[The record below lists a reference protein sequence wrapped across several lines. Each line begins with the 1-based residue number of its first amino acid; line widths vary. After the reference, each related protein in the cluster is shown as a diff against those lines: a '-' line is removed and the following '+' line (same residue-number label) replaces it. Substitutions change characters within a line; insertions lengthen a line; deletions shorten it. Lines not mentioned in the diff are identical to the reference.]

1 MNKNKFLIIVEG
13 MDNTGKDTLINGIKD
28 HYNKLNIKETHFYG
42 PSIKDNNIAAYI
54 EQIHQFINNLYNL
67 TQEDFDIMIWNRSH
81 IGEYVYGQ
89 IYRNTNEKDIEKLIN
104 IIDNELNKIKLNIIY
119 VQLICNSNTLM
130 IDNED
135 GRSLSNTV
143 VDYKKYLKTLRKERT
158 LFKNVF
164 DVVSNK
170 FSKVLINVNKGESFI
185 DKNEILNKVIE
196 KIDEYENK

>member
-1 MNKNKFLIIVEG
+1 MGRKKYLIIVEG
-13 MDNTGKDTLINGIKD
+13 MDNTGKDTLINGLKEY
-28 HYNKLNIKETHFYG
+28 YNKLNIKETHFYG
-42 PSIKDNNIAAYI
+42 PSTKDNNNIAYI
-54 EQIHQFINNLYNL
+54 EQIHQFINNLYNI
-67 TQEDFDIMIWNRSH
+67 TKKDFDMMIWNRSH

-89 IYRNTNEKDIEKLIN
+89 IYRNINDKDIEKLVN
-104 IIDNELNKIKLNIIY
+104 LIDECLNKLDLNVVY

-135 GRSLSNTV
+135 GKSLSNNV
-143 VDYKKYLKTLRKERT
+143 SNYKQYLKTLKRERN
-158 LFKNVF
+158 LFKDAF
-164 DVVSNK
+164 DIVSNK

>member
-1 MNKNKFLIIVEG
+1 MYCIVC
-13 MDNTGKDTLINGIKD
+13 
-28 HYNKLNIKETHFYG
+28 
-42 PSIKDNNIAAYI
+42 
-54 EQIHQFINNLYNL
+54 
-67 TQEDFDIMIWNRSH
+67 
-81 IGEYVYGQ
+81 
-89 IYRNTNEKDIEKLIN
+89 
-104 IIDNELNKIKLNIIY
+104 IIY

-135 GRSLSNTV
+135 GKSLSNSV
-143 VDYKKYLKTLRKERT
+143 ADYKKYLKTLRKERT